1 MHAEGSSGSNSD
13 THSLKFFDDVARL
26 LHEIGRTMC
35 VALDQGHAAVC
46 VVTPAT
52 RDLLES
58 QLRERGID
66 VDEVRRRGQY
76 VHLDAAEAL
85 DVIARDGE
93 GPNSSRFDAT
103 IGVVVDRLAKTYP
116 RVWMYGELAGL
127 LWMGGDRTGAVALEK
142 MWASFA
148 DTHPVCLTVAF
159 PLEVLSYPTVAAAIH
174 QVVADQIRILAK
186 DSPLALAVRHGP
198 SGVP

>member
-1 MHAEGSSGSNSD
+1 MNAKGSSESD
-13 THSLKFFDDVARL
+13 ADTQSLKFFDDVARL
-26 LHEIGRTMC
+26 VHEIGRTMC

-52 RDLLES
+52 RDLLENL
-58 QLRERGID
+58 LRERGID
-66 VDEVRRRGQY
+66 VDDMRCRGQY

-85 DVIARDGE
+85 DTIAPERK
-93 GPNSSRFDAT
+93 GPDSSRFDAT
-103 IGVVVDRLAKTYP
+103 IGVLVDRLAKTYP

-127 LWMGGDRTGAVALEK
+127 MWMGGNRTGAVALEK

-159 PLEVLSYPTVAAAIH
+159 PLEVLSYPAVADEIH

-186 DSPLALAVRHGP
+186 DSPLALAIRHGP
-198 SGVP
+198 SSVT